1 MTDRMATATA
11 RVAARLKSRSST
23 TMTYRR
29 NGLSVDLQV
38 TIGHA
43 RVGPLTILAGVVA
56 DRDLSQPSPEHAD
69 HRFWFTA
76 ADLIF
81 DGEITTPEE
90 GDTIEQTI
98 DGETTTYR
106 LCGAHDGTAFWAYDN
121 DDFRTRIVVNGRLK
135 SVT

>member
-1 MTDRMATATA
+1 MTDRMATGAA
-11 RVAARLKSRSST
+11 RLAARLKSRSST

-29 NGLSVDLQV
+29 GDDSVPLSV
-38 TIGHA
+38 TIGRA
-43 RVGPLTILAGVVA
+43 KVGPLTILAGVVA

-69 HRFWFTA
+69 HRFWFTS
-76 ADLIF
+76 ADLIIN
-81 DGEITTPEE
+81 GSVTTPQE
-90 GDTIEQTI
+90 GDTIEQTVS
-98 DGETTTYR
+98 GVTTLYK